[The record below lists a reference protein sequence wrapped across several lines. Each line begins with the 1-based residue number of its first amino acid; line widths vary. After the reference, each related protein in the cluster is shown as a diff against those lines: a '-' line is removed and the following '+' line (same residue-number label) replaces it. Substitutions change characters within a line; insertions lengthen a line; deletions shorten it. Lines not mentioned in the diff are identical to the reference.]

1 MKADVYIG
9 TPDTVEDALRVAADQ
24 GVELG
29 VHAGRITARGA
40 TPTLVRLI
48 EQFEPE
54 LVEHLGGTFGKGFNP
69 LESAPQVQIFT
80 GRRNYHV

>member
-9 TPDTVEDALRVAADQ
+9 TPDTARDALRMAADQ

-40 TPTLVRLI
+40 SPTLVRLI

-54 LVEHLGGTFGKGFNP
+54 LVEHLGGTFGKGSNP
-69 LESAPQVQIFT
+69 LESDPQIQVFN
-80 GRRNYHV
+80 GRRNYLV